1 MANFLGKIQ
10 TAINVF
16 KNDEPTAGAELT
28 AAEEKM
34 LKEYCY
40 IGDLDAVK
48 AQKMR
53 FILPVGVVISKYARF
68 GMNCILY
75 QNVTIGGKDFP
86 GHPANPA
93 NYPQI
98 GNNVVIYPG
107 AFIAGPITIGNN
119 CIIGANT
126 VVFGNVPD
134 NCMVSGNPAKIT
146 PRG

>member
-1 MANFLGKIQ
+1 MANLFDKVQ
-10 TAINVF
+10 TAISAL
-16 KNDEPTAGAELT
+16 KNETGGSSELSGL
-28 AAEEKM
+28 EERM
-34 LKEYCY
+34 LKELCY
-40 IGDLDAVK
+40 IGDLDALK
-48 AQKMR
+48 AQGTH
-53 FILPVGVVISKYARF
+53 FILPVGLIVSKYARL
-68 GMNCILY
+68 GKNCILY

-86 GHPANPA
+86 NHAGNPA

-98 GNNVVIYPG
+98 GDNVVIYPG
-107 AFIAGPITIGNN
+107 AFVAGPITIGNN

>member
-1 MANFLGKIQ
+1 MANLFDKVQ
-10 TAINVF
+10 TAISAL
-16 KNDEPTAGAELT
+16 KNDAGGGYELSGS
-28 AAEEKM
+28 EERM
-34 LKEYCY
+34 LKEFCY
-40 IGDLDAVK
+40 IGDLDALK
-48 AQKMR
+48 AQGTH
-53 FILPVGVVISKYARF
+53 FILPVGLIVSKYARL
-68 GMNCILY
+68 GKNCILY

-86 GHPANPA
+86 GHTGNPA

-98 GNNVVIYPG
+98 GDNVVVYPG

>member
-1 MANFLGKIQ
+1 MANILGKIQ

-16 KNDEPTAGAELT
+16 KNEEPVGAELT
-28 AAEEKM
+28 AAEERM

-40 IGDLDAVK
+40 IGDLEALK
-48 AQKMR
+48 AQNIR
-53 FILPVGVVISKYARF
+53 FILPVGLVISKYARL
-68 GMNCILY
+68 GMNCVLY

-86 GHPANPA
+86 NHQANPA

-107 AFIAGPITIGNN
+107 AFIVGPIKIGNN

-126 VVFGNVPD
+126 VVVSDVPD
-134 NCMVSGNPAKIT
+134 NMMISSGNSVKIM

>member
-1 MANFLGKIQ
+1 MANLFDKVQ
-10 TAINVF
+10 TAISAL
-16 KNDEPTAGAELT
+16 KNETGGISELSGL
-28 AAEEKM
+28 EERM
-34 LKEYCY
+34 LKELCY
-40 IGDLDAVK
+40 IGDLDALK
-48 AQKMR
+48 AQGTH
-53 FILPVGVVISKYARF
+53 FILPVGLIVSKYARL
-68 GMNCILY
+68 GKNCILY

-86 GHPANPA
+86 NHAGNPA

-98 GNNVVIYPG
+98 GDNVVIYPG
-107 AFIAGPITIGNN
+107 AFVAGPITIGNN